1 MTPETDRSTS
11 PKSQS
16 TYRRIG
22 QPALI
27 ISAVLYG
34 LFFIPW
40 LILGGMLV
48 LSYSPSDTPFAY
60 LATCTYPLLAIG
72 GLAASFV
79 LYRQNRFQAAFFIL
93 FLPLTGI
100 CLMLTSFVP
109 IWP

>member
-1 MTPETDRSTS
+1 MPPQKR
-11 PKSQS
+11 PS

-27 ISAVLYG
+27 VAAILYG

-40 LILGGMLV
+40 IVLTGMLV
-48 LSYSPSDTPFAY
+48 LSYRLPDAPFTY
-60 LATCTYPLLAIG
+60 LATCAYPLLAIG
-72 GLAASFV
+72 SLAAGFV

-93 FLPLTGI
+93 FLPLIGI
-100 CLMLTSFVP
+100 CWLLVSFVP